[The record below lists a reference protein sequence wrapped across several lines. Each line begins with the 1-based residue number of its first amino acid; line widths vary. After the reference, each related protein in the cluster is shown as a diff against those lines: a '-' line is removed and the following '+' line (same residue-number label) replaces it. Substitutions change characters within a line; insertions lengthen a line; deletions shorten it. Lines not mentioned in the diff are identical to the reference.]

1 MFFGKDVRSIIS
13 RCADGGVGIA
23 HLGIEHGDERMHE
36 RLGQPEM
43 LSVPHRTTHD
53 FPQHVSAPF
62 VRWNHSIADQ
72 KRRASHVVGHDAHG
86 RVGGFLRTVSDARQL
101 ADAPEQRLEAVSVVV
116 RVDALHDRRHP
127 LEAHAGID
135 GWRGQRRER
144 SIRAGCSNP

>member
-1 MFFGKDVRSIIS
+1 
-13 RCADGGVGIA
+13 
-23 HLGIEHGDERMHE
+23 
-36 RLGQPEM
+36 M

-72 KRRASHVVGHDAHG
+72 KRRASDVVATT
-86 RVGGFLRTVSDARQL
+86 LEVSSSFAPYDARRL
-101 ADAPEQRLEAVSVVV
+101 ADAPEQRLEAISVVV

-144 SIRAGCSNP
+144 SINAAFELMSTLFQISISGRSRTPRTK